1 MCRSSPRGGRRLAL
15 SVECGQVPD
24 GQREFNTIPYMK
36 SAEPVATSLH
46 ELLPQMAN
54 LRAHWLAWG
63 GSSGLD
69 ADPAVYRSGLPHR
82 LLNGVLRARERPVE
96 DTAAEAE
103 KQLSGLPW
111 RWWTGPDSDP
121 GVAHALE
128 GRGYA
133 RVGNM
138 PIMAARLDKV
148 PEPPLPAGLTVERV
162 DASAGL
168 ADYVDAYASSFGIG
182 PDLRDAVIDA
192 EAGLRTDLGVLV
204 RLVGRIDGRAVAT
217 SAVLVSNGV
226 AGLYWIGTDP
236 AHRGRG
242 IGAALTAAA
251 MAVGR
256 EHGMSVCTLQASSQG
271 LPVYSRLGFVQV
283 SEVVLYSPPP
293 VP

>member
-1 MCRSSPRGGRRLAL
+1 MARLAGRH
-15 SVECGQVPD
+15 SKCRAEYNPG
-24 GQREFNTIPYMK
+24 MK
-36 SAEPVATSLH
+36 SAEPVATSIH
-46 ELLPQMAN
+46 ELVPQVAN

-63 GSSGLD
+63 SSSGPD
-69 ADPAVYRSGLPHR
+69 ADPALYRSGLPHR
-82 LLNGVLRARERPVE
+82 LLNGVLSVRECPVE
-96 DTAAEAE
+96 DAAAEAE

-111 RWWTGPDSDP
+111 RWWIGPDSDP
-121 GVAHALE
+121 GVAHVLE

-133 RVGNM
+133 RIGSM

-148 PEPPLPAGLTVERV
+148 PEPPLPVGLTVERV
-162 DASAGL
+162 DTSERP
-168 ADYVDAYASSFGIG
+168 ADYVDAYASSFGVG

-192 EAGLRTDLGVLV
+192 EAGLRTDLGHLI

-236 AHRGRG
+236 AYRGRG

-251 MAVGR
+251 MAIGR
-256 EHGMSVCTLQASSQG
+256 EHGISVCTLQASSQG
-271 LPVYSRLGFVQV
+271 LPVYSRLGFMQV
-283 SEVVLYSPPP
+283 SEVVLYSPPS

>member
-1 MCRSSPRGGRRLAL
+1 
-15 SVECGQVPD
+15 
-24 GQREFNTIPYMK
+24 
-36 SAEPVATSLH
+36 
-46 ELLPQMAN
+46 MAN

-63 GSSGLD
+63 SSSGLD
-69 ADPAVYRSGLPHR
+69 ADHAVYRSGLPHR
-82 LLNGVLRARERPVE
+82 LLNGVLRVRGCAVE
-96 DTAAEAE
+96 DAAAEAE
-103 KQLSGLPW
+103 KQLSGVPW
-111 RWWTGPDSDP
+111 RWWIGPDSDP

-133 RVGNM
+133 RVGSM
-138 PIMAARLDKV
+138 PIMAAGLDKV

-162 DASAGL
+162 GTSERL

-192 EAGLRTDLGVLV
+192 EAGLRTDLGRLI
-204 RLVGRIDGRAVAT
+204 RLVGRVDGRAVAT

-236 AHRGRG
+236 AYRERG

-251 MAVGR
+251 MEIGR

-271 LPVYSRLGFVQV
+271 EPVYTRLGFVGV
-283 SEVVLYSPPP
+283 GEVVLYSPPSAP
-293 VP
+293 